1 MRRHCAVEHLRGQ
14 DLPQAASQ
22 WQDSYNRD
30 LPISHRNLF
39 WGWPVQTTRAAGSHH
54 AGPGAL
60 AGLHGKTRQCVQ
72 MISRIHPGFQIAGP
86 RLGEVHAEEQ
96 QMGQQLTNAPET
108 TQQEA
113 LMIVCVAVVGQK
125 VSVWISQLVC
135 PHAQL
140 LFEVGL
146 VLLQNNALFIEV
158 FSKQE
163 ALPFHYIVHCALD
176 AVEEKG
182 EGFMCSL
189 HRSTLACLTHGAML
203 PAVTAPR
210 KGPSDLIDAY
220 LGLLYPTEDYKV
232 SF

>member
-1 MRRHCAVEHLRGQ
+1 
-14 DLPQAASQ
+14 
-22 WQDSYNRD
+22 
-30 LPISHRNLF
+30 
-39 WGWPVQTTRAAGSHH
+39 
-54 AGPGAL
+54 
-60 AGLHGKTRQCVQ
+60 
-72 MISRIHPGFQIAGP
+72 
-86 RLGEVHAEEQ
+86 
-96 QMGQQLTNAPET
+96 
-108 TQQEA
+108 
-113 LMIVCVAVVGQK
+113 MIVCVAVVGQK
-125 VSVWISQLVC
+125 
-135 PHAQL
+135 
-140 LFEVGL
+140 
-146 VLLQNNALFIEV
+146 NNPLFIEV

-232 SF
+232 YGYISNTRIKFLLVLNEQASREDEIRLIFQRFHAAYVDAISDPFYTMDTVSHRHC